1 MSALKKTQ
9 TLNLRIE
16 PQNHDVLKRA
26 AEVCGKTLSAFMMEA
41 AVHSAQRALLDQ
53 RFVSVD
59 AAVFDAVKT
68 QMDAPAQADAQL
80 VRLFKRNPEW
90 VD

>member
-26 AEVCGKTLSAFMMEA
+26 AKVCGKSLSAFMMEA
-41 AVHSAQRALLDQ
+41 AVYSAQRELLDQ

-59 AAVFDAVKT
+59 ASVFDAV
-68 QMDAPAQADAQL
+68 QAQLDAPANADAEL
-80 VRLFKRNPEW
+80 VRLFKRNPSW
-90 VD
+90 ID